1 MKQFTRLYR
10 NLAEQDVLNYVFRVY
25 GDNQEGIMS
34 SDFTLL
40 EEDISVSKSF
50 QEQRSG
56 NPLPIGFRG

>member
-10 NLAEQDVLNYVFRVY
+10 NLAEQAVLNYALRIY
-25 GDNQEGIMS
+25 GDHQEGIMS

-40 EEDISVSKSF
+40 EDDISVPESF
-50 QEQRSG
+50 QEQRSR